1 MIFYSFVLSLISIFS
16 FYPIIYLLNKQ
27 TKSKLG
33 YRFFD
38 QTLTYA
44 IMFMIGAHYFSE
56 QNSLK
61 AYSFIPLA
69 NWHKL
74 INVILLIMQCSIVL
88 WQGKVSG
95 SLSRDLTDT
104 LFGVNLIMILILQE
118 KDQVH
123 GEIKY
128 SLVPLVLN
136 NAYVIYSNLTQLKG
150 IDSKD

>member
-1 MIFYSFVLSLISIFS
+1 
-16 FYPIIYLLNKQ
+16 
-27 TKSKLG
+27 
-33 YRFFD
+33 
-38 QTLTYA
+38 
-44 IMFMIGAHYFSE
+44 MIGAHYFSE

-118 KDQVH
+118 KD
-123 GEIKY
+123 
-128 SLVPLVLN
+128 
-136 NAYVIYSNLTQLKG
+136 
-150 IDSKD
+150 